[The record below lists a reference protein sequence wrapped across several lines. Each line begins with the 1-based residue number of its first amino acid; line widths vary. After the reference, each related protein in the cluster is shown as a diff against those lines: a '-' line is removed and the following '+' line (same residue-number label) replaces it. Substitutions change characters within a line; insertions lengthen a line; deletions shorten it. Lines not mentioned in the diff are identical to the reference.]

1 MDDDNRRRA
10 APRST
15 WAAETRRKQNA
26 WKKQNRATIACDLSR
41 DIADSFRGY
50 CAAQGRSVS
59 AVLADYI
66 YSIVGR
72 PEDRR
77 AATDPTEDRAAPP
90 ASSPTDPTDGDRRT
104 GGPEDS
110 ISE

>member
-1 MDDDNRRRA
+1 MEDSKRRA
-10 APRST
+10 APRSA
-15 WAAETRRKQNA
+15 WAESTREKQNE
-26 WKKQNRATIACDLSR
+26 WKKRNRMKCAADVDRQTGLLFR
-41 DIADSFRGY
+41 DY

-77 AATDPTEDRAAPP
+77 AATDPTN
-90 ASSPTDPTDGDRRT
+90 PTAGDRRA
-104 GGPEDS
+104 GGPEDARP
-110 ISE
+110 E